1 MGSVSWG
8 HENTA
13 NSVSWGVLVR
23 DSVSWGVLVGGVL
36 VGDSVSWGV
45 LVGDMRILL
54 TVLVGE
60 F

>member
-1 MGSVSWG
+1 MRILLQGVSW
-8 HENTA
+8 E
-13 NSVSWGVLVR
+13 
-23 DSVSWGVLVGGVL
+23 VL